1 MMTRSA
7 SWATAAP
14 RGGRTG
20 ARTGRGGGRTRGRF
34 GDQGNGGIDGQGG
47 QVGGQGKGCEYKYGG
62 QHSYKRVTTN
72 VYLIKPPRMMT
83 RSASW
88 ATAAPRGG
96 RTGART
102 GRGGGR
108 TRGDIS
114 NGIENDDRKSY
125 TYKEFLAG
133 NPKEYDGKGGV
144 IVYTRL
150 IEKMKSIQDTSG
162 CRDTQKV
169 KYDGGSFVD
178 KELMWAGHAAYT
190 DRIHELARLVPH
202 LITPENKR
210 TERYTYGLALK
221 IRGMVAAT
229 EPATIH
235 RAVRKAKTLT
245 DEAIRNGSLKK
256 NPEKRGNN
264 EESSRDRN
272 VRDDNKRTRTGNT
285 FPTTTNSV
293 RREYNGPI
301 PKCVS
306 LNLHHPL
313 EIPCRACFHSAVF
326 DIWQRTVEWPLR
338 W

>member
-47 QVGGQGKGCEYKYGG
+47 QVGGQGTEANDGVDGVPDFSTVIA
-62 QHSYKRVTTN
+62 QQLQNLLLTILAQV
-72 VYLIKPPRMMT
+72 
-83 RSASW
+83 
-88 ATAAPRGG
+88 
-96 RTGART
+96 
-102 GRGGGR
+102 
-108 TRGDIS
+108 GDIS